1 MLVAYSV
8 AVGVVVV
15 PNFSAYCSAASTRVS
30 LLSNKC
36 HFLRAFFRTRESE
49 CAAMNGRSGVRT
61 ATARK
66 RRLFRIAEIASLES
80 QIQNAN
86 IVSRENKSQQSFC
99 TVITALGLYRIATA
113 LSTHHRLMFGVCGS
127 IVEDDEN

>member
-1 MLVAYSV
+1 MLV

-36 HFLRAFFRTRESE
+36 RFLRFGRERE
-49 CAAMNGRSGVRT
+49 MNGRSGMRT
-61 ATARK
+61 ATARN
-66 RRLFRIAEIASLES
+66 RRLFRIAEITGLEW

-99 TVITALGLYRIATA
+99 TVITALGLYRVATA
-113 LSTHHRLMFGVCGS
+113 LSTHHRLMFLVC
-127 IVEDDEN
+127 VRKHCRR